1 MRIYDIKWDVTD
13 SDHTIEEE
21 HTLPKEVIISDPDE
35 AKIIENMYDGDMA
48 YYLSDEYGYDVRS
61 FRVDQ

>member
-1 MRIYDIKWDVTD
+1 MRIYDIKWDVAD
-13 SDHTIEEE
+13 SDHKI
-21 HTLPKEVIISDPDE
+21 TLPKEVIISDPDE

-48 YYLSDEYGYDVRS
+48 YYLFDEYGYDVRS

>member
-1 MRIYDIKWDVTD
+1 MRIYDIKWDVAD

-21 HTLPKEVIISDPDE
+21 HALPKEVIISDPDE
-35 AKIIENMYDGDMA
+35 AKVIINMYDGDIE